1 MKSVIVLLAGLI
13 AGVVLS
19 GVGTAVLIPLMPEGW
34 RGETAVWV
42 VAGTVTVM
50 TMTVFSLLF
59 LKPQK

>member
-19 GVGTAVLIPLMPEGW
+19 GVGAAILIPLMPEGW
-34 RGETAVWV
+34 RGQAAMWV